1 MRQLRARFRFWG
13 ADRGFFFQPPWPG
26 FGKAQA
32 RRAAIAPNRQRS
44 TPVNNAIKVN
54 PVSVNVYSVYT
65 PSDDFADVVEQL
77 RRNLAR
83 FPYFARQAL
92 VFDLYGLGAVD
103 EDKARAL
110 VDGAKALG
118 FHVLGLR
125 HCDVGCAAL
134 CERLGVNFYQI
145 SRSEAEKTARPGR
158 LGAPGIDNKLDALPR
173 ETPNEGGSGDE
184 GEGER
189 DGKSPDAE
197 GKGDHRAEPGDRG
210 EDPQCAD
217 DDGTE
222 TETKTRAASAGRRSR
237 ALRGGAE
244 RRTRSKAKT
253 ERDRDAKTR
262 DAAREAPQ
270 VGRGSSSSGA
280 EGDPE
285 RPEGLNAAPLGSLG
299 ASDPMDEA
307 TARAQAQAAVLA
319 AVEAATAAAAVDP
332 TLTRRPTMVIDKPVR
347 SGQQYYAEKGDLIC
361 HAIVNEGGELLA
373 DGNIHVY
380 APMRGRALA
389 GVSGDKSAEI
399 FILDMQAQLVSVAGV
414 YRTFESKLPA
424 GLNKKPVRI
433 SLNDDLRLS
442 IQSLEERKR

>member
-1 MRQLRARFRFWG
+1 M
-13 ADRGFFFQPPWPG
+13 
-26 FGKAQA
+26 
-32 RRAAIAPNRQRS
+32 
-44 TPVNNAIKVN
+44 NNAIKVN

-92 VFDLYGLGAVD
+92 VFDLYGLGSVD
-103 EDKARAL
+103 EAKAQAL

-173 ETPNEGGSGDE
+173 ETLNEGGG
-184 GEGER
+184 GG
-189 DGKSPDAE
+189 DGKSQDGEGE
-197 GKGDHRAEPGDRG
+197 GKGDHRGEPDGCG
-210 EDPQCAD
+210 EDPQSAD

-222 TETKTRAASAGRRSR
+222 AKTKAGRRSR
-237 ALRGGAE
+237 APREGAE
-244 RRTRSKAKT
+244 RRARSKAKA
-253 ERDRDAKTR
+253 ERDRDAKSR

-270 VGRGSSSSGA
+270 AGRGPAPSGA
-280 EGDPE
+280 EGAPE
-285 RPEGLNAAPLGSLG
+285 RPEGLSAAPLDSLG
-299 ASDPMDEA
+299 ASGPSSALIDASDPLDEA

>member
-1 MRQLRARFRFWG
+1 M
-13 ADRGFFFQPPWPG
+13 
-26 FGKAQA
+26 
-32 RRAAIAPNRQRS
+32 
-44 TPVNNAIKVN
+44 NNAIKVN

-92 VFDLYGLGAVD
+92 VFDLYGLSSVD
-103 EDKARAL
+103 EAKAQAL

-173 ETPNEGGSGDE
+173 ETLNEGGG
-184 GEGER
+184 GG
-189 DGKSPDAE
+189 DGKSQGGEGE
-197 GKGDHRAEPGDRG
+197 GKGDHRAEPDGRG
-210 EDPQCAD
+210 EDPQSAD

-222 TETKTRAASAGRRSR
+222 AKTKAGRRSR
-237 ALRGGAE
+237 APREGAE
-244 RRTRSKAKT
+244 RRARSKAKA
-253 ERDRDAKTR
+253 ERDRDAKSR

-270 VGRGSSSSGA
+270 AGRGPAPSGA
-280 EGDPE
+280 EGAPE
-285 RPEGLNAAPLGSLG
+285 RPEGLSAAPLDSLG
-299 ASDPMDEA
+299 ASGPSSALIDASNPLDEA

>member
-1 MRQLRARFRFWG
+1 M
-13 ADRGFFFQPPWPG
+13 
-26 FGKAQA
+26 
-32 RRAAIAPNRQRS
+32 
-44 TPVNNAIKVN
+44 NNAIKVN

-92 VFDLYGLGAVD
+92 VFDLYGLGSVD
-103 EDKARAL
+103 EAKAQAL

-125 HCDVGCAAL
+125 HCDVGCATL

-173 ETPNEGGSGDE
+173 ETLNEGGG
-184 GEGER
+184 GG
-189 DGKSPDAE
+189 DGKSQDGEGE
-197 GKGDHRAEPGDRG
+197 GKGDHRAEPDGRG
-210 EDPQCAD
+210 EDPQSAD

-222 TETKTRAASAGRRSR
+222 AKTKAGRRSR
-237 ALRGGAE
+237 APREGAE
-244 RRTRSKAKT
+244 RRARSKAKA
-253 ERDRDAKTR
+253 ERDRDAKSR

-270 VGRGSSSSGA
+270 AGRGPAPSGA
-280 EGDPE
+280 EGAPE
-285 RPEGLNAAPLGSLG
+285 RPEGLSAAPLDSLG
-299 ASDPMDEA
+299 ASGPSSALIDASDPLDEA